1 MLAVPLSQ
9 IHDGLCVTF
18 MMGNVRDV
26 IEAYDNQVL
35 KGGSSNSLAAL
46 EDFRDDIIIKLIAI
60 LYLADDSIDN
70 KIN

>member
-1 MLAVPLSQ
+1 
-9 IHDGLCVTF
+9 

-26 IEAYDNQVL
+26 IEAYDNQVF

-46 EDFRDDIIIKLIAI
+46 EDFRNDIIIKLIAI
-60 LYLADDSIDN
+60 LYLAGDSIDN